1 MMATSMRG
9 FMGLTCQQLTCRRG
23 RSTLFAGVSFSLQAG
38 EALWVQGRN
47 GSGKTT
53 LLRSLCGLA
62 LPDRG
67 AVHWEGKPILATR
80 AHYHTQLLHIGHAD
94 GLKPDLLAWENLA
107 LGGLPGERSTREAAL
122 RALDEIGLKTE
133 AQRPVRLLSQGQRKR
148 VALARLLLSPGRPL
162 WILDEPL
169 AALDQASAA
178 QVGEIMAAHCSRG
191 GMLVLTTHQ
200 DPVMP
205 GARQLQ
211 LGAPC

>member
-1 MMATSMRG
+1 
-9 FMGLTCQQLTCRRG
+9 MGLSCHQLTCRRG
-23 RSTLFAGVSFSLQAG
+23 RSTLFAGVSFALQAG

-80 AHYHTQLLHIGHAD
+80 AHYHGQLLHVGHAD
-94 GLKPDLLAWENLA
+94 GLKQDLLAWENLA
-107 LGGLPGERSTREAAL
+107 LGGLSGVQCSRDDAEHAL
-122 RALDEIGLKTE
+122 AEFGLKAE

-148 VALARLLLSPGRPL
+148 AALARTLLAPTRPL

-169 AALDQASAA
+169 AALDQAAAA
-178 QVGEIMAAHCSRG
+178 QVLGILQAHCARG

-200 DPVMP
+200 DPCLP

-211 LGAPC
+211 LGGAC

>member
-1 MMATSMRG
+1 
-9 FMGLTCQQLTCRRG
+9 MGLSCHQLTCRRG
-23 RSTLFAGVSFSLQAG
+23 RSTLFSGVSFVLQPG

-80 AHYHTQLLHIGHAD
+80 SDYHAHLLHIGHAD
-94 GLKPDLLAWENLA
+94 GLKQDLLAWENLA
-107 LGGLPGERSTREAAL
+107 LGGLSGSQSSREDAE
-122 RALDEIGLKTE
+122 RALAELGLKAE

-148 VALARLLLSPGRPL
+148 VALARMLLEPARRL

-169 AALDQASAA
+169 AALDQATAA
-178 QVGEIMAAHCSRG
+178 QVGGILQAHCERG

-200 DPVMP
+200 DPALP
-205 GARQLQ
+205 GARRLQ
-211 LGAPC
+211 LGAEC

>member
-1 MMATSMRG
+1 MR
-9 FMGLTCQQLTCRRG
+9 LTCQQLTCRRG
-23 RSTLFAGVSFSLQAG
+23 RATLFAGVSFALQAG

-62 LPDRG
+62 LPERG
-67 AVHWEGKPILATR
+67 AVHWDGKPILTNR
-80 AHYHTQLLHIGHAD
+80 AHFHAQLLHIGHAD

-107 LGGLPGERSTREAAL
+107 LGGQPGARCERRHAEQAL
-122 RALDEIGLKTE
+122 EEIGLKAE

-148 VALARLLLSPGRPL
+148 VALARLLLAPARPL

-169 AALDQASAA
+169 AALDQPAAA
-178 QVGEIMAAHCSRG
+178 QVGAILQAHCARG

-200 DPVMP
+200 DPALP
-205 GARQLQ
+205 GARHLQ
-211 LGAPC
+211 LGSPC

>member
-1 MMATSMRG
+1 
-9 FMGLTCQQLTCRRG
+9 MGLTCQQLTCRRG
-23 RSTLFAGVSFSLQAG
+23 RNTLFAGVSFSLQAG
-38 EALWVQGRN
+38 AALWVQGRN

-67 AVHWEGKPILATR
+67 AVHWDGQPILSAR
-80 AHYHTQLLHIGHAD
+80 AHYHSHLLHIGHAD

-107 LGGLPGERSTREAAL
+107 LGGLPGERCSREDAL
-122 RALDEIGLKTE
+122 RALDEIGLKAE
-133 AQRPVRLLSQGQRKR
+133 ARRPVRLLSQGQRKR
-148 VALARLLLSPGRPL
+148 VALARLLLSPARPL

-169 AALDQASAA
+169 AALDQASAE
-178 QVGEIMAAHCSRG
+178 QVSQVMRAHCARG

-200 DPVMP
+200 EPALP
-205 GARQLQ
+205 GARALH

>member
-1 MMATSMRG
+1 
-9 FMGLTCQQLTCRRG
+9 MGLSCHQLTCRRG
-23 RSTLFAGVSFSLQAG
+23 RNTLFAGVSFALQAG

-67 AVHWEGKPILATR
+67 AVHWDDQPILATR
-80 AHYHTQLLHIGHAD
+80 AHYHAQLLHIGHAD
-94 GLKPDLLAWENLA
+94 GLKQDLLAWENLA
-107 LGGLPGERSTREAAL
+107 LCGLPGAHSSRADAEQAL
-122 RALDEIGLKTE
+122 ARFGLKAE

-148 VALARLLLSPGRPL
+148 VALARLLLAPARPL

-169 AALDQASAA
+169 AALDQDSAA
-178 QVGEIMAAHCSRG
+178 HVSAILQAHCARG

-200 DPVMP
+200 DPSLAGV
-205 GARQLQ
+205 RHLQ
-211 LGAPC
+211 LGAAC

>member
-1 MMATSMRG
+1 
-9 FMGLTCQQLTCRRG
+9 MGLSCHQLTCRRG
-23 RSTLFAGVSFSLQAG
+23 RSTLFAGVSFALQAG

-67 AVHWEGKPILATR
+67 AVHWHGQPVLATR
-80 AHYHTQLLHIGHAD
+80 AHYHSQLLHIGHAD
-94 GLKPDLLAWENLA
+94 GLKQDLLAWENLA
-107 LGGLPGERSTREAAL
+107 LAGLSGARCSRADAEHAL
-122 RALDEIGLKTE
+122 TEFGLKAE

-148 VALARLLLSPGRPL
+148 VALARMLLAPERPL

-169 AALDQASAA
+169 ATLDQSMAA
-178 QVGEIMAAHCSRG
+178 QVGAILNAHCEGG

-200 DPVMP
+200 DPSLP
-205 GARQLQ
+205 GARHLQ
-211 LGAPC
+211 LGGPC

>member
-1 MMATSMRG
+1 
-9 FMGLTCQQLTCRRG
+9 MGLTCQQLTCRRG

-67 AVHWEGKPILATR
+67 AVHWQGKPILATR
-80 AHYHTQLLHIGHAD
+80 AQFHSQLLHIGHAD

-107 LGGLPGERSTREAAL
+107 LGGLPGERCSREDAL
-122 RALDEIGLKTE
+122 MALDEIGLKAE

-148 VALARLLLSPGRPL
+148 VALARLLLSPARPL

-169 AALDQASAA
+169 AALDQVSAA
-178 QVGEIMAAHCSRG
+178 QVGRVLQAHCARG

-200 DPVMP
+200 DPFLP
-205 GARQLQ
+205 GARQMH
-211 LGAPC
+211 LGTPC

>member
-1 MMATSMRG
+1 
-9 FMGLTCQQLTCRRG
+9 MGLTCQQLTCRRG
-23 RSTLFAGVSFSLQAG
+23 RNILFAGVSFALQAG

-67 AVHWEGKPILATR
+67 AVHWEGKPVLATR
-80 AHYHTQLLHIGHAD
+80 AHYHAQLLHIGHAD

-107 LGGLPGERSTREAAL
+107 LGGLPGERCSCEDAL
-122 RALDEIGLKTE
+122 LALDEIGLKAE

-148 VALARLLLSPGRPL
+148 VALARLLLPKARPL

-169 AALDQASAA
+169 AALDHDSAA
-178 QVGEIMAAHCSRG
+178 QMSQVLHAHCARG

-200 DPVMP
+200 DPSLP

>member
-1 MMATSMRG
+1 
-9 FMGLTCQQLTCRRG
+9 MGLTCQQLTCRRG
-23 RSTLFAGVSFSLQAG
+23 RSTLFAGVSFALHAG

-67 AVHWEGKPILATR
+67 AVHWQGRPILAAR
-80 AHYHTQLLHIGHAD
+80 AHYHSQLLHIGHAD

-107 LGGLPGERSTREAAL
+107 LAGLPGERCSREAAL
-122 RALDEIGLKTE
+122 QALDEIGLKAE
-133 AQRPVRLLSQGQRKR
+133 SQRPARLLSQGQRKR
-148 VALARLLLSPGRPL
+148 VALARLLLAPARPL

-178 QVGEIMAAHCSRG
+178 QVGQVMQAHCARG

-200 DPVMP
+200 DPALP
-205 GARQLQ
+205 GVRSLQ
-211 LGAPC
+211 LGATC

>member
-1 MMATSMRG
+1 
-9 FMGLTCQQLTCRRG
+9 MGLTCQQLTCRRG
-23 RSTLFAGVSFSLQAG
+23 RSTLFAGVSFSLHAG

-67 AVHWEGKPILATR
+67 AVHWQGKPVLATR
-80 AHYHTQLLHIGHAD
+80 AHYHSQLLHIGHAD

-107 LGGLPGERSTREAAL
+107 LGGLPGERCSREEAL
-122 RALDEIGLKTE
+122 RALDEIGLTLE
-133 AQRPVRLLSQGQRKR
+133 AQRAVRLLSQGQRKR
-148 VALARLLLSPGRPL
+148 VALARLLLSPSRPL

-169 AALDQASAA
+169 AALDQDSSA
-178 QVGEIMAAHCSRG
+178 QVSQLLQAHCARG

-200 DPVMP
+200 DPALP
-205 GARQLQ
+205 RARQMQ
-211 LGAPC
+211 LGASC

>member
-1 MMATSMRG
+1 
-9 FMGLTCQQLTCRRG
+9 MGLSCHQLTCRRG
-23 RSTLFAGVSFSLQAG
+23 RNTLFAGVSFALQPG

-67 AVHWEGKPILATR
+67 AVHWDEQPILATR

-94 GLKPDLLAWENLA
+94 GLKQDLLAWENLA
-107 LGGLPGERSTREAAL
+107 LGGLPGAACTRADAEQALAAF
-122 RALDEIGLKTE
+122 GLKAE

-148 VALARLLLSPGRPL
+148 VALARLLLAPARPL

-169 AALDQASAA
+169 AALDQDTAA
-178 QVGEIMAAHCSRG
+178 QVGEVLQAHCARG

-200 DPVMP
+200 EPALA

-211 LGAPC
+211 LGAAC